1 MNKKDIGIDN
11 IIRQAIADGKFSQL
25 KGMGKPLKLNNN
37 PFVEEGWQVA
47 FDILSSNGFSPP
59 WVESRNTIENQLAS
73 AIEKVARTLAWKN
86 KKELDSD
93 KWSEELINSE
103 WEKAQTEFEMQ
114 IVVLNK
120 KIQKY
125 NVEVP
130 SINFQRLPVIF
141 EIEIEKI
148 ALRSERK

>member
-25 KGMGKPLKLNNN
+25 KGKGKPLKLNNN

-73 AIEKVARTLAWKN
+73 AIEKVARTWAWK
-86 KKELDSD
+86 KEKQLNLNN
-93 KWSEELINSE
+93 WSESLIDAE
-103 WEKAQTEFEMQ
+103 W
-114 IVVLNK
+114 K
-120 KIQKY
+120 KTK
-125 NVEVP
+125 NDLWNE
-130 SINFQRLPVIF
+130 
-141 EIEIEKI
+141 
-148 ALRSERK
+148 